1 VAGRGAYGAKV
12 IVDKKLACTA
22 PCRSE
27 LTPGVHKVLV
37 EKVGFEDYEGEL
49 RVDRAAETSLEVQWS
64 ARPSRKGAWTSA
76 VLAAAFVGAGLYV
89 GHLSNENRD
98 GIRADIA
105 AGLPIDSNDPRYSTG
120 KWEAVG
126 ADVGYVIG
134 GLLAIS
140 ATVSF
145 LSHAPDSVAGVDQR
159 AIGFAPNVSPQ
170 GAGLGAW
177 GRF

>member
-1 VAGRGAYGAKV
+1 
-12 IVDKKLACTA
+12 
-22 PCRSE
+22 
-27 LTPGVHKVLV
+27 
-37 EKVGFEDYEGEL
+37 
-49 RVDRAAETSLEVQWS
+49 
-64 ARPSRKGAWTSA
+64 
-76 VLAAAFVGAGLYV
+76 V
-89 GHLSNENRD
+89 GHLSNANRD
-98 GIRADIA
+98 AARADIA
-105 AGLPIDSNDPRYSTG
+105 AGMSIDSNDPRYSRG

-159 AIGFAPNVSPQ
+159 AVSFAPTVSPQ